1 MTSRLG
7 IRTRVTL
14 AATAVT
20 TVVLVVAGIALVVAH
35 QRALTGALDESLA
48 LRAAELAAQGTG
60 VPSAITGLGDDDAF
74 AQVVREADG
83 DRHVLASSTNAEG
96 MGPVVD
102 ADSPRLS
109 TVTVPALTEE
119 RLRVLV
125 HDSGD
130 LAIIVGSPTDDV
142 EDSVATLR
150 RSLLVALPLVILALV
165 MVLWWLTGRALRPI
179 EAIRAEVAGIGARD
193 LHRRVPVPAA
203 DDEVARLAHTMNEML
218 ERVEDSAHRQRRF
231 LADASHELRSPLT
244 RMRTELE
251 VDLAH
256 PADAD
261 PLATHAALLAE
272 TIGLQHLTEDL
283 LLAARTDEG
292 VAAGTHVVVDLDDVV
307 LLVARR
313 LRTENRAVVDISGVS
328 AGRVMGDRDMLARAV
343 VNLADNAARHAA
355 SVIAFGLCT
364 EGDSVTLTV
373 ADDGPGVPASERE
386 RIFERFARVD
396 DARRSGDG
404 GTGLGLAIARD
415 IAELH
420 GGTLVLDPTAEGTTF
435 TLTLPST
442 T

>member
-20 TVVLVVAGIALVVAH
+20 AVVLVVAGTGLVVAH
-35 QRALTGALDESLA
+35 QRALTRALDESLGQH
-48 LRAAELAAQGTG
+48 AAELAAEGTG

-74 AQVVREADG
+74 AQVVHEADG
-83 DRHVLASSTNAEG
+83 DGRVLASSTNAEG
-96 MGPVVD
+96 MDPVVD
-102 ADSPRLS
+102 AGSPGLS

-119 RLRVLV
+119 PLRVLV
-125 HDSGD
+125 HDAGD
-130 LAIIVGSPTDDV
+130 LSVIVGSPTDDV

-150 RSLLVALPLVILALV
+150 RSLLVALPLVILALA

-193 LHRRVPVPAA
+193 LHRRVPVPVG
-203 DDEVARLAHTMNEML
+203 DDEVARLAHTMNDML
-218 ERVEDSAHRQRRF
+218 GRVEDSTHRQRRF

-251 VDLAH
+251 VDMAH

-261 PLATHAALLAE
+261 PLATQAALLEE
-272 TIGLQHLTEDL
+272 TIGLQRLTEDL
-283 LLAARTDEG
+283 LLAARADEG
-292 VAAGTHVVVDLDDVV
+292 VTAGTHVVVDLDDVV

-313 LRTENRAVVDISGVS
+313 LRTENRAMVDISGVS
-328 AGRVMGDRDMLARAV
+328 AGRVMGDRDMLTRAV
-343 VNLADNAARHAA
+343 GNLADNAARHAT

-364 EGDSVTLTV
+364 RDQSVVLTV
-373 ADDGPGVPASERE
+373 ADDGPGVPDSEQE

-420 GGTLVLDPTAEGTTF
+420 GGTLVLDPTADRTTF
-435 TLTLPST
+435 TLTLPFT
-442 T
+442 I